1 MKKILLAG
9 VGILITTSAI
19 AQEPDPIP
27 AGIAPA
33 SIPYAPGVDV
43 VHYEVEIGLG
53 EGADWFEGKVA
64 IHISVEEINPIL
76 PLDFSGL
83 EITEVLV
90 ATRAADFRHED
101 GVLRIPLTGYQ
112 AGDVVTV
119 QIAYQGVPDDGL
131 ILRDNIHG
139 APTAFVDNWPNRTRF
154 WLPSVDHPSD
164 KATVRYTVHAPSAWK
179 VIANGHLAGEPTST
193 PSGALGP
200 AGDRRSWVWEVGVP
214 ISPYNMVIGAADMEI
229 STVGLAACG
238 RAPASRRA
246 DGCVEVTYWVFPED
260 VEKAHPSFPRAA
272 QMVEFFTD
280 LVGDYPFE
288 KLANVQSATR
298 FGGMENASAIFYS
311 EREIASGRSIEGTVS
326 HEIAHQWFGDAVTEA
341 SWHHLWLSE
350 GFATY
355 FGALFF
361 EATDGVEGFR
371 ERMEQ
376 SRQRILQSQD
386 VNRPV
391 VDLTERDLFA
401 LLNDNNYQKG
411 GWVLHMLRGLLGDE
425 VFFAGI
431 REYYRRYL
439 HTAVLTEDLQAVMEE
454 ISHQDLSWF
463 FAQWIHSPGYPVLEV
478 EEEWIPGED
487 GSGESVVTVQ
497 QVQKPAWPRFRLPLT
512 LCWGEEPTQVC
523 RDITSG
529 SHEDTFRFRFQ
540 TRPTSPVMLDPDGWV
555 LKGDTR

>member
-1 MKKILLAG
+1 MAEINMKKILLAG

-27 AGIAPA
+27 AGIAPV

-53 EGADWFEGKVA
+53 KGVDWFEGKVA
-64 IHISVEEINPIL
+64 IRISVEEINPIL

-90 ATRAADFRHED
+90 ATRATDFRHED

-260 VEKAHPSFPRAA
+260 VEKAHPSFRRAA

-311 EREIASGRSIEGTVS
+311 ERGIASGRSIEGTVS

-540 TRPTSPVMLDPDGWV
+540 T
-555 LKGDTR
+555 

>member
-119 QIAYQGVPDDGL
+119 QISYQGVPDDGL

-139 APTAFVDNWPNRTRF
+139 APGAFVDNWPNRTRF

-246 DGCVEVTYWVFPED
+246 DGC
-260 VEKAHPSFPRAA
+260 R
-272 QMVEFFTD
+272 
-280 LVGDYPFE
+280 
-288 KLANVQSATR
+288 
-298 FGGMENASAIFYS
+298 
-311 EREIASGRSIEGTVS
+311 IAV
-326 HEIAHQWFGDAVTEA
+326 
-341 SWHHLWLSE
+341 
-350 GFATY
+350 
-355 FGALFF
+355 
-361 EATDGVEGFR
+361 
-371 ERMEQ
+371 
-376 SRQRILQSQD
+376 RQR
-386 VNRPV
+386 
-391 VDLTERDLFA
+391 
-401 LLNDNNYQKG
+401 
-411 GWVLHMLRGLLGDE
+411 
-425 VFFAGI
+425 
-431 REYYRRYL
+431 RR
-439 HTAVLTEDLQAVMEE
+439 TT
-454 ISHQDLSWF
+454 
-463 FAQWIHSPGYPVLEV
+463 
-478 EEEWIPGED
+478 
-487 GSGESVVTVQ
+487 
-497 QVQKPAWPRFRLPLT
+497 RLP
-512 LCWGEEPTQVC
+512 
-523 RDITSG
+523 
-529 SHEDTFRFRFQ
+529 
-540 TRPTSPVMLDPDGWV
+540 SPFP
-555 LKGDTR
+555 